1 MWIFYSRVVDKATC
15 RTINYTATFH
25 LLLLLGLLFK
35 LFRIDAEKVE
45 LENLA
50 DMQQDS
56 RVDGHLVVDFIDI
69 RTMAT

>member
-15 RTINYTATFH
+15 RAINYTAT
-25 LLLLLGLLFK
+25 LLLLGLFFK
-35 LFRIDAEKVE
+35 LFRIDAEEIE

-56 RVDGHLVVDFIDI
+56 RVDGHFVVDFIDI
-69 RTMAT
+69 RAMAT

>member
-15 RTINYTATFH
+15 RTINYTAT
-25 LLLLLGLLFK
+25 LLLFCLFFK

-56 RVDGHLVVDFIDI
+56 RVDGHFVVDFVDI

>member
-15 RTINYTATFH
+15 RAINYTAT
-25 LLLLLGLLFK
+25 LLLFSLFFK
-35 LFRIDAEKVE
+35 LFRIDAEEIE

-69 RTMAT
+69 RAMTT

>member
-15 RTINYTATFH
+15 RTINYTAT
-25 LLLLLGLLFK
+25 LLLFGLLFK